1 VVAIIRTNALTSKRP
16 ALATNNVAVLIAIML
31 TGRLFLGELAP
42 NHVRTPV
49 AAAGNH
55 VRVQSWKEYI
65 WMTPDSHVAFGKSEH
80 TALTFAG
87 MPMVFL
93 QLQEV
98 VGK

>member
-42 NHVRTPV
+42 NHVT
-49 AAAGNH
+49 AAGNH